1 MVCQPVLQFVH
12 SQKVQNFRPPYQIQN
27 IGHPILTVTIEG
39 GLHCTLQLQSGWFVS
54 LCFHS
59 CVLNC
64 SFDKRGTLHATY
76 LSTQCITCSSLQT
89 HTTLQ
94 VGLYQCD
101 STVYSVRNYS
111 LGYPCISVKIRLSTV
126 KSISRKS
133 LLVACCMALTR
144 CVETH
149 FSKSSSSRMCLV
161 ATKTMVL
168 MGLLEQYNS
177 PGVL

>member
-1 MVCQPVLQFVH
+1 MACTASSSYSQDGLLVCASIRVYSIVRLTKEAHFMLRTFPH
-12 SQKVQNFRPPYQIQN
+12 SI
-27 IGHPILTVTIEG
+27 
-39 GLHCTLQLQSGWFVS
+39 VS
-54 LCFHS
+54 
-59 CVLNC
+59 
-64 SFDKRGTLHATY
+64 HAVV
-76 LSTQCITCSSLQT
+76 CNT

-168 MGLLEQYNS
+168 MGLLE
-177 PGVL
+177 